1 MAVYPK
7 SGGISFMHGITA
19 IGTKSQKKEDLGP
32 QSQNNIT
39 FANGGNDTM
48 VGTLYFDFR

>member
-32 QSQNNIT
+32 QSQTNIT
-39 FANGGNDTM
+39 FANGGNDTH
-48 VGTLYFDFR
+48 VGVLYFDFR

>member
-1 MAVYPK
+1 
-7 SGGISFMHGITA
+7 MHGITA

-39 FANGGNDTM
+39 FANGNDTGM
-48 VGTLYFDFR
+48 ACCISILDK